1 MQEIIINKNEAG
13 QRFDKYLFKYFKEAP
28 QSFVY
33 KMLRKKNIELNS
45 KKATGNEKL
54 IVGDIIKLFMA
65 DDTIAKFRGNTTV
78 KEVKSSPIDT
88 KIVIDNILYED
99 EDILIINKPAGV
111 LSQKA
116 TPGDISINEMIIE
129 YLIQNSKLTTEDLNT
144 FKPSICNRLDRNT
157 SGLIT
162 FGKTLAGIQ
171 DLSYGFKERTFDKY
185 YLAVV
190 WGEVKESSNISGYL
204 VKDNKTNKVSISTKK
219 IEDASYIETSYEP
232 LEVTN
237 INVNNTNKKITLLK
251 IKLITGKTHQIRA
264 HLASI
269 GHSLLGDD
277 KYGNTNLNKDL
288 KNNFKIK
295 YQMLHS
301 YELHFNDT
309 KETKALKNVDEKI
322 IKAPICE
329 KYKKFFTV

>member
-28 QSFVY
+28 SSFVY

-45 KKATGNEKL
+45 KKATGGEKL
-54 IVGDIIKLFMA
+54 EQGDVVKFFMS
-65 DDTIAKFRGNTTV
+65 DETIDKFKGKTISKKDTPKN
-78 KEVKSSPIDT
+78 IDT
-88 KIVIDNILYED
+88 KIVINNIVYED
-99 EDILIINKPAGV
+99 DDILVINKPAGI

-116 TPGDISINEMIIE
+116 TPNDISINEMIIE
-129 YLIQNSKLTTEDLNT
+129 YLIGEGKLNADDLNT

-162 FGKTLAGIQ
+162 FGKTLSGVQ

-185 YLAVV
+185 YLAIV
-190 WGEVKESSNISGYL
+190 WGEIKEGANISGYL
-204 VKDNKTNKVSISTKK
+204 VKNNSTNKVYISPEKND
-219 IEDASYIETSYEP
+219 DASYIETAYKP
-232 LEVTN
+232 LEVAYIT
-237 INVNNTNKKITLLK
+237 VNNVKKPVTLLK

-264 HLASI
+264 HLSSI

-277 KYGNTNLNKDL
+277 KYGNIKLNKEL
-288 KNNFKIK
+288 KKFFKVN
-295 YQMLHS
+295 YQLLHS

-309 KETKALKNVDEKI
+309 KCTKALINVDGQI
-322 IKAPICE
+322 ITAPVSE
-329 KYKKFFTV
+329 SFKKFFSF